1 MRNIKI
7 TIQYNGKN
15 YCGWQKQNNSPGIQ
29 GTIEKAIFD
38 ITREE
43 VKKTGSGRTDAGV
56 QALGQVANFKTNS
69 QIPVDRIPNAL
80 NAKLPKDISIVK
92 AEEVDEDFHS
102 RYSAKK
108 KTYRYQI
115 YNSLYR
121 SPIYADISYPV
132 KYDLDIDKMKKEAK
146 SLIGTYDFKGFMSS
160 GSSVIDTVRTIYNIE
175 VSKSEDLIIIEIEGN
190 GFLYNMVRIIAGTLV
205 DIGRGRITEKMST
218 IIESKSRSMAGHT
231 APAHGLFLKKVDY

>member
-43 VKKTGSGRTDAGV
+43 VKITGSGRTDAGV
-56 QALGQVANFKTNS
+56 HALGQVANFKTNS

-108 KTYRYQI
+108 KTYRYQV

-205 DIGRGRITEKMST
+205 DIGRGRITENMST
-218 IIESKSRSMAGHT
+218 IIKSKSRSMAGHT